1 MNFLESGLN
10 SLGRIGLAVAGVSF
24 FMGQCLFVVDGGQ
37 RALIFDRYSG
47 LKPKIHTEGV
57 NFKVP
62 ILQYPILFEVRTT
75 PKVINAKTGTKDL
88 QIVTLD
94 LRILYHP
101 EVEYLNTLYLNLGR
115 DYDDRILP
123 SIANEVLK
131 SVIAQYNAE
140 QLLTHREHVSREIR
154 ERLTQRASEFHII
167 LEDIALT
174 HLVFGK
180 EFTTACEQK
189 QVAQQ
194 EAERAKYSV
203 QQMEQEA
210 LAAIIKAEGEAEAG
224 KLLREAYEKY
234 GTTILEMRSLEASK
248 KIAAQLANSP
258 GVMYIPGNNSTLLN
272 LPLN

>member
-1 MNFLESGLN
+1 MNFLESGLTY
-10 SLGRIGLAVAGVSF
+10 LGRLGLAAAGISF

-47 LKPKIHTEGV
+47 LKPKIHSEGV
-57 NFKVP
+57 NFKIPV
-62 ILQYPILFEVRTT
+62 LQYPILFEVRTT

-94 LRILYHP
+94 LRILYRP
-101 EVEYLNTLYLNLGR
+101 EIEYLNTLYLNLGR
-115 DYDDRILP
+115 DYDERILP

-194 EAERAKYSV
+194 DAERAKYVV

-210 LAAIIKAEGEAEAG
+210 LAAVIKAEGEAEAG
-224 KLLREAYEKY
+224 KLLRQAYEKY
-234 GTTILEMRSLEASK
+234 GTTILEMRRLEASK
-248 KIAAQLANSP
+248 KIAETLSRSS

-272 LPLN
+272 LPLS

>member
-140 QLLTHREHVSREIR
+140 QLLTHREQVSREIR
-154 ERLTQRASEFHII
+154 ERLTQRAGEFHII

-258 GVMYIPGNNSTLLN
+258 GVMYIPGNNACLLN
-272 LPLN
+272 IPLN